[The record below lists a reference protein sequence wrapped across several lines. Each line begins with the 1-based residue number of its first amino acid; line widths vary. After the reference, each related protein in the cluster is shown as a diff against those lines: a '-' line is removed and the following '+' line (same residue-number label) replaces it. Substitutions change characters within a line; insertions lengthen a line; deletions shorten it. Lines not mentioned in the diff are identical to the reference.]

1 MSTEPAG
8 IEGELARINQRVRQW
23 REEQGLTLQ
32 QLAERSD
39 LAPST
44 VQKVETGQMIPSVA
58 VLLKLARGLGR
69 RVAELVHDA
78 DPERD
83 LVHLRADQRAPLG
96 VPDKMMVERLSA
108 DLAEPA
114 LEMWRVT
121 LHPGV
126 SSGRA
131 PIQYEGEELALCER
145 GQVAFRVG
153 DEETILRT
161 GDSLHFKA
169 TLPHSWH
176 NPGRSPARFLIVG
189 TLPQQLRRAIQ
200 RRVAAV
206 S

>member
-1 MSTEPAG
+1 MESAG
-8 IEGELARINQRVRQW
+8 IEDELARINQRVRQW
-23 REEQGLTLQ
+23 REEKGLTLQ
-32 QLAERSD
+32 QLAERSE

-69 RVAELVHDA
+69 RMTELVHDA
-78 DPERD
+78 DYERD
-83 LVHLRADQRAPLG
+83 LVHLRADQRTPLG
-96 VPDKMMVERLSA
+96 VEGKMVVERLSA
-108 DLAEPA
+108 DLADPA

-121 LHPGV
+121 VHPGV

-131 PIQYEGEELALCER
+131 PIQFEGEELVLCER
-145 GQVAFRVG
+145 GQVVFRVG
-153 DEETILRT
+153 DEETRLRA

-169 TLPHSWH
+169 SLPHSWH
-176 NPGRSPARFLIVG
+176 NASRSPARFLIVG

>member
-1 MSTEPAG
+1 MAAAG
-8 IEGELARINQRVRQW
+8 IEGELAAISERVRRW
-23 REEQGLTLQ
+23 REEKGLTLQ
-32 QLAERSD
+32 QLADRSD
-39 LAPST
+39 LAAST

-69 RVAELVHDA
+69 RMTELVHDA
-78 DPERD
+78 DPERE
-83 LVHLRADQRAPLG
+83 LVHVRAAQRVALG

-108 DLAEPA
+108 DLSEPV

-131 PIQYEGEELALCER
+131 PIHYEGEELALCER
-145 GQVAFRVG
+145 GQVVFQVG
-153 DEETILRT
+153 DEETVLRA

-189 TLPQQLRRAIQ
+189 TVPQQLRKALQ

>member
-1 MSTEPAG
+1 MAG
-8 IEGELARINQRVRQW
+8 IEGELAAISQRVRRW
-23 REEQGLTLQ
+23 REEKGLTLQ
-32 QLAERSD
+32 QLAERSE

-69 RVAELVHDA
+69 RMTELVHDGE
-78 DPERD
+78 PEREI
-83 LVHLRADQRAPLG
+83 VHVRGSERAALG
-96 VPDKMMVERLSA
+96 LPDKMMVERISA
-108 DLAEPA
+108 DLSEPA

-131 PIQYEGEELALCER
+131 PIHYEGEELVLCER
-145 GQVAFRVG
+145 GQVAFSVG
-153 DEETILRT
+153 DDETLLRA

-176 NPGRSPARFLIVG
+176 NPGRTPARFLIVG
-189 TLPQQLRRAIQ
+189 TVPQQLRKALQ